1 MYLTPA
7 QIKGRIKNVA
17 KQNGSDPITLLRIYM
32 MERFL
37 ERITYSKYKDDF
49 IVKGGILVTSMIGIS
64 MRSTMDIDT
73 TIRNFDL
80 TKEETT
86 RIVNEIK
93 DISLDDHIEFILNDV
108 SDIMDNMEYP
118 GIRIHMDAKLEN
130 LIVPI
135 KIDIST
141 GDVITPREIRY
152 EYPLLLEDKS
162 IQLWSYNLETILAEK
177 IQTILSRGLLN
188 TRMRDFYDV
197 TTLFDRYNGSINYN
211 DLSLAF
217 DKTCR
222 KRETLSVL
230 EHYEEI
236 LCSISEDSTLQNL
249 WKNYCRKYKY
259 ASHIEFST
267 NLEIIKQLMSQMLEI
282 EWNNI
287 LIVCIVRM
295 KWFVLNMYSQWLQN
309 EYIIYINDLG
319 YKIIQ
324 EIIV

>member
-73 TIRNFDL
+73 TIRNFYL

-86 RIVNEIK
+86 RIINEIK

-141 GDVITPREIRY
+141 GDVITPREVRY

-197 TTLFDRYNGSINYN
+197 TTLFDRYTDSINYN

-217 DKTCR
+217 NRTCR
-222 KRETLSVL
+222 KRGTLTL
-230 EHYEEI
+230 LKHYEEI
-236 LCSISEDSTLQNL
+236 VYSINEDSTLQNL
-249 WKNYCRKYKY
+249 WKNYCCKYKY

-267 NLEIIKQLMSQMLEI
+267 NLEIIKHLMSQMLEI
-282 EWNNI
+282 E
-287 LIVCIVRM
+287 
-295 KWFVLNMYSQWLQN
+295 
-309 EYIIYINDLG
+309 
-319 YKIIQ
+319 
-324 EIIV
+324 

>member
-141 GDVITPREIRY
+141 GDVIIPREIRY

-197 TTLFDRYNGSINYN
+197 TTLFDRYNDQIKYN

-222 KRETLSVL
+222 KRETLSLL

-282 EWNNI
+282 E
-287 LIVCIVRM
+287 
-295 KWFVLNMYSQWLQN
+295 
-309 EYIIYINDLG
+309 
-319 YKIIQ
+319 
-324 EIIV
+324 

>member
-197 TTLFDRYNGSINYN
+197 TTLFDRYNDQINYN

-217 DKTCR
+217 DKICR
-222 KRETLSVL
+222 KRETLSLL

-282 EWNNI
+282 E
-287 LIVCIVRM
+287 
-295 KWFVLNMYSQWLQN
+295 
-309 EYIIYINDLG
+309 
-319 YKIIQ
+319 
-324 EIIV
+324 

>member
-1 MYLTPA
+1 MYITPA

-141 GDVITPREIRY
+141 GDVITPREVRY

-197 TTLFDRYNGSINYN
+197 TTLFDRYNDSINYN

-217 DKTCR
+217 DKICR

-282 EWNNI
+282 E
-287 LIVCIVRM
+287 
-295 KWFVLNMYSQWLQN
+295 
-309 EYIIYINDLG
+309 
-319 YKIIQ
+319 
-324 EIIV
+324 

>member
-86 RIVNEIK
+86 RIINEIK

-108 SDIMDNMEYP
+108 SEIMDNMEYP
-118 GIRIHMDAKLEN
+118 GIRIHMNSKLEN

-141 GDVITPREIRY
+141 GDVITPREVRY

-188 TRMRDFYDV
+188 TRMRDFYDI
-197 TTLFDRYNGSINYN
+197 TTLFNRYKDSINYN

-222 KRETLSVL
+222 KRETLSLL
-230 EHYEEI
+230 EQYEEI

-267 NLEIIKQLMSQMLEI
+267 NLEIIKQLVSKML
-282 EWNNI
+282 
-287 LIVCIVRM
+287 
-295 KWFVLNMYSQWLQN
+295 
-309 EYIIYINDLG
+309 
-319 YKIIQ
+319 
-324 EIIV
+324 

>member
-7 QIKGRIKNVA
+7 QIKGRIKNIA

-37 ERITYSKYKDDF
+37 ERVTHSKYKNDF

-86 RIVNEIK
+86 RIINEIK
-93 DISLDDHIEFILNDV
+93 DIPLDDHIEFILNDV

-118 GIRIHMDAKLEN
+118 GIRIHMEAKLEN

-141 GDVITPREIRY
+141 GDVITPGEIKY
-152 EYPLLLEDKS
+152 EYALLLEDRT

-177 IQTILSRGLLN
+177 IQTVLARGVLN

-197 TTLFDRYNGSINYN
+197 TTLFSRYKDSINYN

-217 DKTCR
+217 VKTCR
-222 KRETLSVL
+222 KRETLSL
-230 EHYEEI
+230 LKDSKGI
-236 LCSISEDSTLQNL
+236 LSSIKEDKTLQNS

-259 ASHIEFST
+259 ARHIDFST
-267 NLEIIKQLMSQMLEI
+267 NLESLDYLINQIQTTEVKQY
-282 EWNNI
+282 
-287 LIVCIVRM
+287 V
-295 KWFVLNMYSQWLQN
+295 
-309 EYIIYINDLG
+309 
-319 YKIIQ
+319 
-324 EIIV
+324 

>member
-197 TTLFDRYNGSINYN
+197 TTLFDRYNDSINYN

-217 DKTCR
+217 DKICR

-282 EWNNI
+282 E
-287 LIVCIVRM
+287 
-295 KWFVLNMYSQWLQN
+295 
-309 EYIIYINDLG
+309 
-319 YKIIQ
+319 
-324 EIIV
+324 

>member
-141 GDVITPREIRY
+141 GDVIAPREVRY

-197 TTLFDRYNGSINYN
+197 TTLFDRYNDSINYN

-222 KRETLSVL
+222 KRERLSVL

-282 EWNNI
+282 E
-287 LIVCIVRM
+287 
-295 KWFVLNMYSQWLQN
+295 
-309 EYIIYINDLG
+309 
-319 YKIIQ
+319 
-324 EIIV
+324 

>member
-141 GDVITPREIRY
+141 GDVITPREVRY

-197 TTLFDRYNGSINYN
+197 TTLFDRYNDSINYN

-217 DKTCR
+217 DKACR
-222 KRETLSVL
+222 KRETLSLL

-282 EWNNI
+282 E
-287 LIVCIVRM
+287 
-295 KWFVLNMYSQWLQN
+295 
-309 EYIIYINDLG
+309 
-319 YKIIQ
+319 
-324 EIIV
+324 

>member
-7 QIKGRIKNVA
+7 QIKGRIKNIA

-37 ERITYSKYKDDF
+37 ERVTHSKYKNDF

-86 RIVNEIK
+86 RIINEIK
-93 DISLDDHIEFILNDV
+93 DIPLDDHIEFILNDV

-118 GIRIHMDAKLEN
+118 GIRIHMEAKLEN

-141 GDVITPREIRY
+141 GDVITPGEIKY
-152 EYPLLLEDKS
+152 EYALLLEDRT

-177 IQTILSRGLLN
+177 IQTILARGVLN

-197 TTLFDRYNGSINYN
+197 TTLFSRYKDSINYN

-217 DKTCR
+217 VKTCR
-222 KRETLSVL
+222 KRETLSL
-230 EHYEEI
+230 LKDSKGI
-236 LCSISEDSTLQNL
+236 LSSIKEDKTLQNS

-259 ASHIEFST
+259 ARHIDFST
-267 NLEIIKQLMSQMLEI
+267 NHESLDYLINQIQATEVKQY
-282 EWNNI
+282 
-287 LIVCIVRM
+287 V
-295 KWFVLNMYSQWLQN
+295 
-309 EYIIYINDLG
+309 
-319 YKIIQ
+319 
-324 EIIV
+324 

>member
-162 IQLWSYNLETILAEK
+162 IQLWLYNLETILAEK

-197 TTLFDRYNGSINYN
+197 TTLFDRYNDSINYN

-217 DKTCR
+217 DKTRR
-222 KRETLSVL
+222 KRETLSLL

-282 EWNNI
+282 E
-287 LIVCIVRM
+287 
-295 KWFVLNMYSQWLQN
+295 
-309 EYIIYINDLG
+309 
-319 YKIIQ
+319 
-324 EIIV
+324 

>member
-49 IVKGGILVTSMIGIS
+49 IVKGEILVTSMIGIS

-197 TTLFDRYNGSINYN
+197 TTLFDRYNDSINYN

-222 KRETLSVL
+222 KRETLSLL
-230 EHYEEI
+230 EYYEEI

-282 EWNNI
+282 E
-287 LIVCIVRM
+287 
-295 KWFVLNMYSQWLQN
+295 
-309 EYIIYINDLG
+309 
-319 YKIIQ
+319 
-324 EIIV
+324 

>member
-7 QIKGRIKNVA
+7 QIKGRIKNIA

-37 ERITYSKYKDDF
+37 ERVTHSKYKNDF

-86 RIVNEIK
+86 RIINEIK
-93 DISLDDHIEFILNDV
+93 DIPLDDHIEFILNDV

-118 GIRIHMDAKLEN
+118 GIRIHMEAKLEN

-141 GDVITPREIRY
+141 GDVITPGEIKY
-152 EYPLLLEDKS
+152 EYALLLEDRT

-177 IQTILSRGLLN
+177 IQTILARGVLN

-197 TTLFDRYNGSINYN
+197 TTLFSRYKDSINYN

-217 DKTCR
+217 VKTCR
-222 KRETLSVL
+222 KRETLSL
-230 EHYEEI
+230 LKDSKGI
-236 LCSISEDSTLQNL
+236 LSSIKEDKTLQNS

-259 ASHIEFST
+259 ARHIDFST
-267 NLEIIKQLMSQMLEI
+267 NFESLDYLINQIQATEVKQY
-282 EWNNI
+282 
-287 LIVCIVRM
+287 V
-295 KWFVLNMYSQWLQN
+295 
-309 EYIIYINDLG
+309 
-319 YKIIQ
+319 
-324 EIIV
+324 

>member
-86 RIVNEIK
+86 RIINEIK

-141 GDVITPREIRY
+141 GDVITPREVRY

-197 TTLFDRYNGSINYN
+197 TTLFDRYTDSINYN

-217 DKTCR
+217 NRTCR
-222 KRETLSVL
+222 KRGTLTL
-230 EHYEEI
+230 LKHYEEI
-236 LCSISEDSTLQNL
+236 VYSINEDSTLQNL

-267 NLEIIKQLMSQMLEI
+267 NLEIIKHLMSQMLEI
-282 EWNNI
+282 E
-287 LIVCIVRM
+287 
-295 KWFVLNMYSQWLQN
+295 
-309 EYIIYINDLG
+309 
-319 YKIIQ
+319 
-324 EIIV
+324 

>member
-197 TTLFDRYNGSINYN
+197 TTLFDRYNDQINYN

-217 DKTCR
+217 DKTCG
-222 KRETLSVL
+222 KRETLSLL

-282 EWNNI
+282 E
-287 LIVCIVRM
+287 
-295 KWFVLNMYSQWLQN
+295 
-309 EYIIYINDLG
+309 
-319 YKIIQ
+319 
-324 EIIV
+324 

>member
-49 IVKGGILVTSMIGIS
+49 IVKGGILITSMIGIS

-197 TTLFDRYNGSINYN
+197 TTLFDRYNDQINYN
-211 DLSLAF
+211 DLLLAF
-217 DKTCR
+217 DKTCS
-222 KRETLSVL
+222 KRETLSLL

-282 EWNNI
+282 E
-287 LIVCIVRM
+287 
-295 KWFVLNMYSQWLQN
+295 
-309 EYIIYINDLG
+309 
-319 YKIIQ
+319 
-324 EIIV
+324 

>member
-141 GDVITPREIRY
+141 GDVITPREVRY

-197 TTLFDRYNGSINYN
+197 TTLFDRYNDSINYN

-230 EHYEEI
+230 EYYEEI

-282 EWNNI
+282 E
-287 LIVCIVRM
+287 
-295 KWFVLNMYSQWLQN
+295 
-309 EYIIYINDLG
+309 
-319 YKIIQ
+319 
-324 EIIV
+324 

>member
-141 GDVITPREIRY
+141 GDVITPREVRY

-197 TTLFDRYNGSINYN
+197 TTLFDRYNDSINYN

-222 KRETLSVL
+222 KREILSVL

-249 WKNYCRKYKY
+249 SKNYCRKYKY

-282 EWNNI
+282 E
-287 LIVCIVRM
+287 
-295 KWFVLNMYSQWLQN
+295 
-309 EYIIYINDLG
+309 
-319 YKIIQ
+319 
-324 EIIV
+324 